1 MGNPHSVVASRKLR
15 AIAIC
20 PVTGGLPTTMTL
32 AGFKNACRLAIEQAR
47 PDSWDK
53 RSYKHG
59 WCSSCQGKKLPKE
72 LRVLSLDQIKKQRV
86 TDKVMK
92 VLGTRQRP
100 QEG

>member
-1 MGNPHSVVASRKLR
+1 MGNPHSVVAARKLR

-32 AGFKNACRLAIEQAR
+32 AGFKKACRLAIEQAR
-47 PDSWDK
+47 PDSWNN
-53 RSYKHG
+53 RSYKHSF
-59 WCSSCQGKKLPKE
+59 CDTCKGKRRPKE
-72 LRVLSLDQIKKQRV
+72 LVLLSLEQIKKQRV